1 MEFVQFDDLIRYG
14 SQLADFALNIG
25 FVLGPL
31 IGYVAQYQL
40 IKSQKSVGSF
50 SIDVCAI
57 LLFANLLRIVFW
69 YEKRFENA
77 LLYQS
82 ILMIMMQ
89 IELLRSC
96 LTIMNKSVLKAK
108 PDSFFD
114 SPLNKFWRWSQLNSY
129 IACLITFLIF
139 VLLSSYLNLANPQYW
154 EIIGFLSCAIEA
166 TLGLPQAIKNHSAK
180 SVKGL
185 SYAMIGSWFLGD
197 AFKTFYFIV
206 KNQPAQF
213 VMCGVIQLSV
223 DIWIMLQ
230 IAVFSSK
237 KGDLAEI

>member
-1 MEFVQFDDLIRYG
+1 MDIGQFDDIIQYA
-14 SQLADFALNIG
+14 SQFADLALNVG

-31 IGYVAQYQL
+31 IGYVAQYSL
-40 IKSQKSVGSF
+40 IKQQKSVGSF

-69 YEKRFENA
+69 YNKRFENA

-89 IELLRSC
+89 VELLRLC
-96 LTIMNKSVLKAK
+96 LTIISNSVYKIK
-108 PDSFFD
+108 PVSFFNN
-114 SPLNKFWRWSQLNSY
+114 PLNKFWRWSQLNSY
-129 IACLITFLIF
+129 IACLITFFIIILI
-139 VLLSSYLNLANPQYW
+139 SSYFNLANPQYW

-166 TLGLPQAIKNHSAK
+166 TLGLPQAIKNHTTK

>member
-1 MEFVQFDDLIRYG
+1 MEIGQFDDLFQYA
-14 SQLADFALNIG
+14 SQLADLALNVG

-40 IKSQKSVGSF
+40 IKQQKSVGSF
-50 SIDVCAI
+50 STDVCAI

-69 YEKRFENA
+69 YEKRFESA

-82 ILMIMMQ
+82 VLMIMMQ
-89 IELLRSC
+89 VELLRLC
-96 LTIMNKSVLKAK
+96 LTIKNKSVYKNK
-108 PDSFFD
+108 PVSFFD
-114 SPLNKFWRWSQLNSY
+114 SPLNKFWRWTQLNSY

-139 VLLSSYLNLANPQYW
+139 VLISSYLNLGNPQYW

-166 TLGLPQAIKNHSAK
+166 TLGLPQAIKNHTSK

-185 SYAMIGSWFLGD
+185 SYTMIGSWFLGD